1 MGQITNIAE
10 AGNIGS
16 LAAISAVDSSQNGGT
31 EAIVYDVHELFG
43 NYYIAAVGSNLQ
55 VVSQTFTMTVEVI
68 EPLEVFP
75 IITDPV
81 PVTYTTPVTDTA
93 VETLILFNETRFN
106 QLYTGTDTITT
117 SALLTGLND
126 LAAHPSVNGLVVNLD
141 NYAAINQAYS
151 LWDNNPGNPQQANFL
166 ARNIKGLL
174 YSLYPAYPNLK
185 YVVIVGGDQIVP
197 FRRIQDKTLI
207 ANERTYGSIAEEPT
221 IVAAFDERYVLTDD
235 YYVAPLP
242 MKLGEF
248 NRFPSN
254 LSAMTVVV
262 PLYS

>member
-1 MGQITNIAE
+1 
-10 AGNIGS
+10 
-16 LAAISAVDSSQNGGT
+16 
-31 EAIVYDVHELFG
+31 
-43 NYYIAAVGSNLQ
+43 VGSNLQ

-151 LWDNNPGNPQQANFL
+151 LWDNNPANPQQANFL

-242 MKLGEF
+242 MKLQGREVYLPQYSSG
-248 NRFPSN
+248 RLVESP
-254 LSAMTVVV
+254 LEISAYLDAFQAQSSLTPNDAFVTGYDF
-262 PLYS
+262 LLDQATANSYT